1 MIKNAKCLPT
11 FERSNR
17 PFTASHSRRTK
28 PPCWRARVALGQDK
42 QKTYIILNGNF
53 LCLSCPSATFALQHA
68 SFVPREWLAAN
79 GLFPLS
85 LSVWKDSRSVSGY
98 LQSTC
103 GGSKPSDEGG
113 GGGLTKHFF
122 RPSGLSLV
130 EN

>member
-28 PPCWRARVALGQDK
+28 PPCCRARVALGQDK

-53 LCLSCPSATFALQHA
+53 HCLSCPSATFALQHA

-103 GGSKPSDEGG
+103 GGSKPQIREEGAV
-113 GGGLTKHFF
+113 LQNIFF
-122 RPSGLSLV
+122 RPFGP
-130 EN
+130 